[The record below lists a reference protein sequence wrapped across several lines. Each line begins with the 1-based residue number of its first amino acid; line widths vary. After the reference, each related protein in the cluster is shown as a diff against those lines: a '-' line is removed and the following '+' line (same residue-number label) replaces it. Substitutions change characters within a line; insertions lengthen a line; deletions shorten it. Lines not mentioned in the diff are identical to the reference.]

1 MAEIRS
7 LITISNSNK
16 RLRVDYLDR
25 RFWRLVP
32 SVMIDRGL

>member
-16 RLRVDYLDR
+16 RLRVDYLDAGSGALYR
-25 RFWRLVP
+25 P
-32 SVMIDRGL
+32 

>member
-16 RLRVDYLDR
+16 RLRVIMDTGSGAVYR
-25 RFWRLVP
+25 PR
-32 SVMIDRGL
+32 